1 METNQNKIKNKN
13 KIKNNIKNLPIDTQI
28 YLKNNASIT
37 EYNYYKNQNDKL
49 LPITSII
56 DYMAKNF
63 NTFYE
68 KFKKKRTDGGFG
80 ETIILNDIFVIP
92 PVATVPDQ
100 NGNFSFTSTS
110 KFVQNP
116 DITFDYFIS
125 LLDWNLS
132 NSKEQNYK
140 KQDINKLGISESIKN
155 QVGKDIFR
163 LGKNS
168 LLINNKVYEGIDNL
182 NKYENTDIFNET
194 IMNVMNNAGI
204 LIDLNNINIID
215 IFIQQNI
222 GNFLSMAITL
232 FASYLIPGN
241 EIINENGD
249 LKYLFISTNYTVKK
263 EIILNKVEQKILLSG
278 GTELYLEG
286 EIAGNF
292 SFILNIDLKNKKYS
306 LDNFTL
312 NFNVENI
319 ITPNTNSSDN
329 LVESVDSSL
338 SNINNKAYNFIN
350 KHKGKIAAGVAV
362 SGLASVGAL
371 YLAGILGGKSK
382 KLQRSKK
389 LKTKKLQQ
397 SKIKNKYLRNKSKKQ
412 YYNRLKKQRNKKNK
426 TMRSKTNFLASL

>member
-1 METNQNKIKNKN
+1 METNQNKN

-56 DYMAKNF
+56 DYMADNF

-92 PVATVPDQ
+92 PIATVPDQ

-132 NSKEQNYK
+132 NSQEQNYK
-140 KQDINKLGISESIKN
+140 KQDINKLGISESIKK

-163 LGKNS
+163 LGKNA
-168 LLINNKVYEGIDNL
+168 LLINNKVYEVTDIFE
-182 NKYENTDIFNET
+182 KYENTDNFNET
-194 IMNVMNNAGI
+194 IMKVMINEGI

-222 GNFLSMAITL
+222 GNFLSMAIIQ
-232 FASYLIPGN
+232 FASKLIPGN

-249 LKYLFISTNYTVKK
+249 LKYLLISRNFQKDK
-263 EIILNKVEQKILLSG
+263 PMKREITLNKQKQNILISG
-278 GTELYLEG
+278 ETELYLQG
-286 EIAGNF
+286 ELAGNF

-306 LDNFTL
+306 LDNLTI

-319 ITPNTNSSDN
+319 ITPNNNSSDN
-329 LVESVDSSL
+329 LEESVDSSL
-338 SNINNKAYNFIN
+338 SKIKNKAYNFIN
-350 KHKGKIAAGVAV
+350 NHKGKIAAVVAASGVV
-362 SGLASVGAL
+362 SVGAL
-371 YLAGILGGKSK
+371 YLAGVLGGKSK
-382 KLQRSKK
+382 KLQRSITSKK
-389 LKTKKLQQ
+389 LKTKKLKRN
-397 SKIKNKYLRNKSKKQ
+397 KIKNKYLRNKSKKQ
-412 YYNRLKKQRNKKNK
+412 RNKKNK
-426 TMRSKTNFLASL
+426 TRSF